1 MRSLDKKMEKNKKGV
16 LTGARVWG
24 WTGREALAGPGV
36 YFCSDD
42 CKEKRR
48 MIEKG
53 SLMVSYYKSHLKK
66 RG

>member
-1 MRSLDKKMEKNKKGV
+1 MARREPAEGSEVAGQKDGKNKKGV

-24 WTGREALAGPGV
+24 WTGREALAGTGV
-36 YFCSDD
+36 CFCSDD

-53 SLMVSYYKSHLKK
+53 S
-66 RG
+66 